1 MLKFLIAGVWGAL
14 MTGAGVFAGQVM
26 MSQGGTAADGGKAKA
41 SEITQVSTEVTG
53 APIIAEGRVLGYLV
67 FRIKSSVD
75 VSKLPN
81 AKFEVNPFLVDA
93 AFHASYE
100 IYQNGFQGIGPH
112 DLEDLTKKV
121 AERANEKLGAGT
133 VTDVVVDQFNYV
145 PSDRVRQN
153 IFSPK

>member
-14 MTGAGVFAGQVM
+14 MTGAGIFVGQSVG
-26 MSQGGTAADGGKAKA
+26 QGGDAADANKVTS
-41 SEITQVSTEVTG
+41 SEVAQVTTDITG
-53 APIIAEGRVLGYLV
+53 APIIAEGKVLGYLV

-81 AKFEVNPFLVDA
+81 AKFEVSPFLVDA

-100 IYQNGFQGIGPH
+100 MYQTGFQTIGPN
-112 DLEDLTKKV
+112 DLENLTKQV
-121 AERANEKLGAGT
+121 AERANQKLGAGT
-133 VTDVVVDQFNYV
+133 VTDVEIDQFNYI
-145 PSDRVRQN
+145 PADRIRQN